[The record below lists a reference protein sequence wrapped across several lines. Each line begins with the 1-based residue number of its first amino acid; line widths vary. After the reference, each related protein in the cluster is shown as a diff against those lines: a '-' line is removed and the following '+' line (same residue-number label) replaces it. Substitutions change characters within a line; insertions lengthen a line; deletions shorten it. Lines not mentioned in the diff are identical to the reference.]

1 MGMSIDVGELLKTMD
16 TWDKFGNDPN
26 KGLIPLRTPALQD
39 RYVPY
44 VKYDDMVN
52 CVNGMPSVEAIP
64 IPKGATN
71 GDILRTIFPKAKH
84 ELQKFYEED
93 TIVFDLDGFYMR
105 ISSDWWNSPY
115 KENIENGKVD

>member
-1 MGMSIDVGELLKTMD
+1 MGRLIDADFILNKMETTEAQPATYSERYAWEFATVLLNNAPT
-16 TWDKFGNDPN
+16 
-26 KGLIPLRTPALQD
+26 
-39 RYVPY
+39 
-44 VKYDDMVN
+44 
-52 CVNGMPSVEAIP
+52 VEAIP
-64 IPKGATN
+64 TPKDATN
-71 GDILRTIFPKAKH
+71 GDILRTIFPKAKY